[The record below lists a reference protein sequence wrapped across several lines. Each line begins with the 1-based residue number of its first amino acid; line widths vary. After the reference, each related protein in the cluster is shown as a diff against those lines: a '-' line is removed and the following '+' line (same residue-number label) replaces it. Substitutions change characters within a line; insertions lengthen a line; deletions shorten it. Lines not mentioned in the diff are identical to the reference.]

1 MRHRPPGLAL
11 ASLVRPLRMAV
22 LVLAALI
29 ATPRTATA
37 QAGEALIRKL
47 GASQQI
53 ANPTFPADKS
63 LQYKVLWDVTQGPEK
78 PGSLVDGFR
87 RPANFFVM
95 AEQEGVP
102 RRNVHLAIIVH
113 GTATQSLLRNDAYKA
128 ATGADNENVALL
140 QALHD
145 AGVKI
150 IVCGQA
156 LINRKVPREG
166 LLPFVT
172 VATSAT
178 MARATLHAQGYGTF
192 TP

>member
-1 MRHRPPGLAL
+1 MRRRRSPRASRWLS
-11 ASLVRPLRMAV
+11 ASLV
-22 LVLAALI
+22 AACL
-29 ATPRTATA
+29 TLPGTATA

-47 GASQQI
+47 GASQPI
-53 ANPTFPADKS
+53 ANITFPAEKS
-63 LQYKVLWDVTQGPEK
+63 LTYKVLWDVTQGPEK
-78 PGSLVDGFR
+78 PGQLVDGFR
-87 RPANFFVM
+87 RPANFLVM

-128 ATGADNENVALL
+128 ATGADNESVALL

-172 VATSAT
+172 VASSAT